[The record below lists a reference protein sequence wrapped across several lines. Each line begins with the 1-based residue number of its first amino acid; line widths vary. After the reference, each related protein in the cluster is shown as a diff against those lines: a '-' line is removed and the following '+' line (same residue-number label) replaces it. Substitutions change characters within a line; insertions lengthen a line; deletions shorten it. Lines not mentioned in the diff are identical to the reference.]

1 MAVRSLLRLWAV
13 RASMNA
19 AQLLRSRTD
28 LIGWAAAS
36 VVGNVGSVTGTFLIA
51 QRFGGIGRWNRAEI
65 LFMLGYAVLVNGL
78 LNGMAGFNVVMIS
91 RRIGRGQMDHTLL
104 QPQPV
109 WLSLLTE
116 GFAPIEELSTVAV
129 GAGLVAVAARGA
141 GVHASPGW
149 VALLVLQVLCS
160 MTILAAYQYAWG
172 SIAFWTPRAAEEINS
187 RTSSLTW
194 SVANLPLDG
203 VYGWLR
209 AGLLTAVPTGFL
221 AWLPC
226 RALLGIRPA
235 YPAALAL
242 TPAAA
247 ALFALAA
254 ILTFRKGLRHYVR
267 TGSSRY
273 STFGHRR

>member
-1 MAVRSLLRLWAV
+1 MAVRHLFRLWAV

-19 AQLLRSRTD
+19 AQLMRSRTD
-28 LIGWAAAS
+28 LAGWTAAS
-36 VVGNVGSVTGTFLIA
+36 VIGNVGSVTGTFLIA
-51 QRFGGIGRWNRAEI
+51 QRFDGIGRWDRAEI

-78 LNGMAGFNVVMIS
+78 LNAAASFNVVMIS

-116 GFAPIEELSTVAV
+116 GFAPIEELSTIGIGVA
-129 GAGLVAVAARGA
+129 LLAVAGRAA
-141 GVHASPGW
+141 GVQASPAW
-149 VALLVLQVLCS
+149 LLLLVLQVLAS
-160 MTILAAYQYAWG
+160 IAILVAYQYAWG
-172 SIAFWTPRAAEEINS
+172 SVAFWTPRAAEEINS
-187 RTSSLTW
+187 RTASLTW
-194 SVANLPLDG
+194 SVANFPLDG

-209 AGLLTAVPTGFL
+209 AGLLTAVPTGFV
-221 AWLPC
+221 AWLPS

-235 YPAALAL
+235 YPAALLL

-247 ALFALAA
+247 TLFAGAA
-254 ILTFRKGLRHYVR
+254 ILVFSKGLRHYVR